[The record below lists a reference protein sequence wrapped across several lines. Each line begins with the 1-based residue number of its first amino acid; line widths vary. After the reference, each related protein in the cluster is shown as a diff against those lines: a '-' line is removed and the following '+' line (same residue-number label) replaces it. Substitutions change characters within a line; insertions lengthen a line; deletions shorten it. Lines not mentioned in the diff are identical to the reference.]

1 MNKKN
6 IKIARLSTVTF
17 FLDHQLRHQ
26 IKDHIKEGM
35 EVTAIASS
43 CGNWEGLESV
53 ENLKCIKLDIARAP
67 APIKDLISTYNLYC
81 LFREEKY
88 DIVHSTTPKAGLL
101 CAIAGYLAGTPI
113 RIHTFTGQTWAT
125 KTGFS
130 RWLLRLMDKLIVLLD
145 TQCYA
150 DSPSQRTCLIQE
162 KVGSENSIQTLGY
175 GSLAG
180 VDLSRFNAE
189 AWKDQKASILKELGI
204 EPDDFVM
211 LFVGR
216 LSKEKGIY
224 ELISAFFK
232 LQNDSNKIR
241 LVLLGPCEEK
251 AVEEKLKDWTLSS
264 KIDYL
269 GPTETPEKYLSIA
282 DLLCLPSYRE
292 GFGTVVI
299 EAAAMQVPTLGTDI
313 NGLKDAVEDGVT
325 GMLVPT
331 EDSDALYETMKLF
344 IHDPKLAQQM
354 GIAAY
359 RRCKKVFDSTVL
371 SRLVSEQYQYLLS
384 KKNLDS

>member
-26 IKDHIKEGM
+26 IKDHIRGGM

-43 CGNWEGLESV
+43 SGNWDGLKSV
-53 ENLKCIKLDIARAP
+53 KNLKCLELDIARAP
-67 APIKDLISTYNLYC
+67 APIKDLISTYKLYC
-81 LFREEKY
+81 LFREEQY

-101 CAIAGYLAGTPI
+101 CAIAGYLARMPI

-125 KTGFS
+125 KTGLS
-130 RWLLRLMDKLIVLLD
+130 RWLLRLMDKLIVLLN

-150 DSPSQRTCLIQE
+150 DSHSQRDYLINE
-162 KVGSENSIQTLGY
+162 GVGSENTLRTLGY

-180 VDLSRFNAE
+180 VDLARFNAHE
-189 AWKDQKASILKELGI
+189 WKEQKISIQQELKIAPE
-204 EPDDFVM
+204 DFVM
-211 LFVGR
+211 LFIGR

-224 ELISAFFK
+224 ELINAFLK
-232 LQNDSNKIR
+232 LQNNFKNVR
-241 LVLLGPCEEK
+241 LILLGPCEEK
-251 AVEEKLKDWTLSS
+251 AVEEKLKEWTLSS
-264 KIDYL
+264 SIDYF
-269 GPTETPEKYLSIA
+269 GETETPEKYLSIA
-282 DLLCLPSYRE
+282 NLLCLPSYRE

-299 EAAAMQVPTLGTDI
+299 EAAAMQVPTLGTNI

-325 GMLVPT
+325 GMLVPPKDT
-331 EDSDALYETMKLF
+331 EALSGAMNLF
-344 IHDPKLAQQM
+344 IQDQNLSQQM

-359 RRCKKVFDSTVL
+359 ERCKKVFGSTLV
-371 SRLVSEQYQYLLS
+371 SRLVSEEYQKLLS
-384 KKNLDS
+384 KKNKI

>member
-26 IKDHIKEGM
+26 IKDHIRGGM

-43 CGNWEGLESV
+43 SGNWDGLKSV
-53 ENLKCIKLDIARAP
+53 KNLKCLELDIARAP
-67 APIKDLISTYNLYC
+67 APIKDLISTYKLYC
-81 LFREEKY
+81 LFREEQY

-101 CAIAGYLAGTPI
+101 CAIAGYLARMPI

-125 KTGFS
+125 KTGLS
-130 RWLLRLMDKLIVLLD
+130 RWLLRLMDKLIVLLN

-150 DSPSQRTCLIQE
+150 DSHSQRDYLINE
-162 KVGSENSIQTLGY
+162 GVGSENTLRTLGY

-180 VDLSRFNAE
+180 VDLARFNAHE
-189 AWKDQKASILKELGI
+189 WKEQKISIQQELNI
-204 EPDDFVM
+204 APEDFVM
-211 LFVGR
+211 LFIGR

-224 ELISAFFK
+224 ELINAFLK
-232 LQNDSNKIR
+232 LQNNFKNVR
-241 LVLLGPCEEK
+241 LILLGPCEEK
-251 AVEEKLKDWTLSS
+251 AVEEKLKEWTLSS
-264 KIDYL
+264 SIDYF
-269 GPTETPEKYLSIA
+269 GETETPEKYLSIA
-282 DLLCLPSYRE
+282 NLLCLPSYRE

-299 EAAAMQVPTLGTDI
+299 EAAAMQVPTLGTNI

-325 GMLVPT
+325 GMLVPPKDT
-331 EDSDALYETMKLF
+331 EALSGAMNLF
-344 IHDPKLAQQM
+344 IQDQNLSQQM

-359 RRCKKVFDSTVL
+359 ERCKKVFGSTLV
-371 SRLVSEQYQYLLS
+371 SRLVSEEYQKLLS
-384 KKNLDS
+384 KKNKI